1 MSRARLVALGATV
14 LVGGCSKAPPAA
26 PAPRMEIRRVTGNTV
41 QFIPAPD
48 QLRYCLIY
56 TTSEKGVTRQ
66 LTMTAG
72 NTSVPCPPGDPV
84 LGLRYRIPADEGRVR
99 VHVLYS
105 DQRLDAA
112 QVALQVVE
120 MVKPTF
126 NPMDLRVPG
135 HVILDTQD
143 FVPIEEP
150 SPTVGEVLVTPRDG
164 GALPSR

>member
-1 MSRARLVALGATV
+1 MSRARLVAVGAAV
-14 LVGGCSKAPPAA
+14 LVGACSKAPPAA
-26 PAPRMEIRRVTGNTV
+26 PARMEIRRVTGNIV

-66 LTMTAG
+66 LTMTVG
-72 NTSVPCPPGDPV
+72 NTSVPCPPGEPV
-84 LGLRYRIPADEGRVR
+84 LGLRYRIPADEGRVQ
-99 VHVLYS
+99 VQVLFS

-120 MVKPTF
+120 MAKPNF

-135 HVILDTQD
+135 HVLLETLEFI
-143 FVPIEEP
+143 PSEEP
-150 SPTVGEVLVTPRDG
+150 SPTVGEVVVESKVDA